1 MNGQRPQSISKV
13 LIHQSALAR
22 LYFVKDFEDGHS
34 VELKPISYSCHLFR
48 FTKWSEKRFKCQQ
61 KGLGR
66 RTTRLLHS
74 SPTVVFWM
82 PLKAK
87 CVTSCDPRVTSKPC
101 LCFMLLWM
109 WIDAVYG
116 MGLVLPHKKMECNS
130 VCNPSTHLDDAGTA
144 WKSNGLAWNLRQQVS
159 CKGNDHLLVTLERGI
174 HKIKHE
180 SAHSM

>member
-1 MNGQRPQSISKV
+1 MKLDIVLNWSPSAIPVIYLDLLNDLKRDSNASKRGWAEGLPGYSI
-13 LIHQSALAR
+13 AL
-22 LYFVKDFEDGHS
+22 
-34 VELKPISYSCHLFR
+34 P
-48 FTKWSEKRFKCQQ
+48 
-61 KGLGR
+61 
-66 RTTRLLHS
+66 LLCFGCLWRQNAS
-74 SPTVVFWM
+74 R
-82 PLKAK
+82 
-87 CVTSCDPRVTSKPC
+87 DPRVTSKPC

-144 WKSNGLAWNLRQQVS
+144 WKSNGLAWNLCQQVS